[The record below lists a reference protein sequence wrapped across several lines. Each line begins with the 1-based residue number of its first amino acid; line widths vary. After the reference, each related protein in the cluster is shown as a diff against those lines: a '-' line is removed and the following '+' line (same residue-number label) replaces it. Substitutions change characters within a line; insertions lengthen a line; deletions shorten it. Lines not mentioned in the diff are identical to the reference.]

1 MNVMADS
8 PKSPQTP
15 AIAPLPVLDESTAPN
30 RWIDERFSLPPAIR
44 IPLTTS
50 LGLMAGSILGM
61 SHGGHMAA
69 LRFRAENAH
78 RVPTSQKGW
87 YFYHKSKNA
96 YTMLGG
102 LKEGAK
108 MAPKVAFWVCA
119 FVTLEDAVD
128 TSRGGDRHKD
138 FLSTVLAALTTSGAF
153 SLWNRFPLRTAA
165 RTARLA
171 LKIGL
176 VYGLG
181 QDALSLLRGRRLAY
195 VDILRGNA

>member
-1 MNVMADS
+1 MADS
-8 PKSPQTP
+8 SKPPQTP
-15 AIAPLPVLDESTAPN
+15 AIAPLPVLQESNQPDH
-30 RWIDERFSLPPAIR
+30 WIDERLSLPPGMR
-44 IPLTTS
+44 IPLMTG
-50 LGLMAGSILGM
+50 LGFMAGTILGM
-61 SHGGHMAA
+61 SHGGQMAA

-87 YFYHKSKNA
+87 YFYHKSKNY

-102 LKEGAK
+102 VKEGAK
-108 MAPKVAFWVCA
+108 MGPRVAFWVCA
-119 FVTLEDAVD
+119 FVTLEEAVD

-153 SLWNRFPLRTAA
+153 SLWNRFPLPTAA

-171 LKIGL
+171 LRIGL

-181 QDALSLLRGRRLAY
+181 QDALRLLRGRSLAY
-195 VDILRGNA
+195 VDILRGKT